1 MQNCVKKVLFKVSS
15 KGENRREGEKR
26 LEAKWEQRGTKI
38 RKASRLRSV
47 SISKKE
53 LYPKL
58 QKFQRDLYYGEEEL
72 WEEKKV
78 NLRDRIYL
86 KKKKV

>member
-1 MQNCVKKVLFKVSS
+1 MQNCVKKVLFTVSS
-15 KGENRREGEKR
+15 KGENRREGEKK

-72 WEEKKV
+72 WEEKK
-78 NLRDRIYL
+78 
-86 KKKKV
+86 K